1 MRISTLSLLMASCVL
16 AGPALAQHA
25 AHEHGHGDLKIAID
39 GDELQIE
46 LTSPGADIVGFEH
59 APKTD
64 ADHAAVD
71 AAVEKLKGAAALFPL
86 PGAAGCES
94 EGIEIYSALI
104 DGGSVK
110 VGDHDHDDHG
120 HKDDDHAHKDDDHGH
135 KDDDHAHKDDDHG
148 HKDDD
153 HAHKDDDHGHKD
165 DDHAH
170 GDRDLGP
177 DHAEFRVH
185 YHFECKDITAVT
197 AIETTYFKTFPAAE
211 ELDAAALTPNG
222 QAAAE
227 LTPDST
233 RIEF

>member
-1 MRISTLSLLMASCVL
+1 MRISTLSLLLASTMF
-16 AGPALAQHA
+16 AAPALAQHA

-59 APKTD
+59 APSTD

-71 AAVEKLKGAAALFPL
+71 AAVEKLKGAADLFPL
-86 PGAAGCES
+86 PAAAGCES
-94 EGIEIYSALI
+94 EMIGIYSALI
-104 DGGSVK
+104 DGGSVHIGEHDHAEH
-110 VGDHDHDDHG
+110 GDKDHDDHAEK
-120 HKDDDHAHKDDDHGH
+120 HDDHAQ
-135 KDDDHAHKDDDHG
+135 
-148 HKDDD
+148 
-153 HAHKDDDHGHKD
+153 KD

-170 GDRDLGP
+170 GDKDHDDHGHEDDDHAHGGRDLGP

-185 YHFECKDITAVT
+185 YHFECKDISAVT
-197 AIETTYFKTFPAAE
+197 AIETTYFKTFPAAQ
-211 ELDAAALTPNG
+211 ELDAAALTPSG

>member
-1 MRISTLSLLMASCVL
+1 MRISTLSLLLASTMF
-16 AGPALAQHA
+16 AAPALAQHA

-46 LTSPGADIVGFEH
+46 LISPGADIVGFEH
-59 APKTD
+59 APSTD

-71 AAVEKLKGAAALFPL
+71 AAVEKLKGAADLFPL
-86 PGAAGCES
+86 PAAAGCES
-94 EGIEIYSALI
+94 EMIGIYSTLI
-104 DGGSVK
+104 DGGSVH
-110 VGDHDHDDHG
+110 VGEHDHAEHGDKDH
-120 HKDDDHAHKDDDHGH
+120 DDHAHKH
-135 KDDDHAHKDDDHG
+135 
-148 HKDDD
+148 
-153 HAHKDDDHGHKD
+153 

-170 GDRDLGP
+170 GDKDHDDHAHGSRDLGP

-185 YHFECKDITAVT
+185 YHFECQDISAVT
-197 AIETTYFKTFPAAE
+197 AIETTYFKTFPAAQ
-211 ELDAAALTPNG
+211 ELDAAALTPSG

>member
-1 MRISTLSLLMASCVL
+1 MRISTLSLLLASTMF
-16 AGPALAQHA
+16 AAPALAQHA

-46 LTSPGADIVGFEH
+46 LISPGADIVGFEH
-59 APKTD
+59 APSTD

-71 AAVEKLKGAAALFPL
+71 AAVEKLKGAADLFPL
-86 PGAAGCES
+86 PAAAGCES
-94 EGIEIYSALI
+94 EMIGIYSTLI
-104 DGGSVK
+104 DGGSVH
-110 VGDHDHDDHG
+110 VGEHDHAEHGDKDH
-120 HKDDDHAHKDDDHGH
+120 DDHAHKH
-135 KDDDHAHKDDDHG
+135 
-148 HKDDD
+148 
-153 HAHKDDDHGHKD
+153 

-170 GDRDLGP
+170 GDKDHDDHAHGSRDLGP

-185 YHFECKDITAVT
+185 YHFECQDISAVT
-197 AIETTYFKTFPAAE
+197 AIETTYFKTCPAAQ
-211 ELDAAALTPNG
+211 ELYAAAWTPSG